1 MAARAR
7 LGVWWRMLRPFTLV
21 ASITPVIGGTALAY
35 ADGHFHVGRFL
46 AFLLAAILIQSAT
59 NMFNEYFDYVRGLD
73 TREHVG
79 IAGTIVRD
87 GVSPRLV
94 ISLAWAFFATAIA
107 LGLYISAT
115 SSWWVFGAGLLCL
128 GIAFVYSGGP
138 RPLSSTPFGELAAG
152 FTMGPVMMMLV
163 YYTQALTV
171 TAPAIL
177 ASVPIGLLIGAIL
190 LANNIR
196 DVEADRAG
204 GRRTL
209 PIVLGRDRAVGVL
222 AGSFALAY
230 IITLALV
237 ATRHLTPWAL
247 LVLLSLPAAWRPV
260 RLFRQE
266 REPVRLHPAVKGV
279 AQLLARFGVLLVLGL
294 LLSVWVSR

>member
-21 ASITPVIGGTALAY
+21 ASVTPVLGGTALAY
-35 ADGHFHVGRFL
+35 AGGGFHAGRFL
-46 AFLLAAILIQSAT
+46 AFLLAAVLIQSAT

-94 ISLAWAFFATAIA
+94 ITLAWAFFGTAVA
-107 LGLYISAT
+107 LGLYIAAT
-115 SSWWVFGAGLLCL
+115 SSWWVFGVGLLCL
-128 GIAFVYSGGP
+128 GVAFMYSGGP
-138 RPLSSTPFGELAAG
+138 LPLSSTPLGELAAG
-152 FTMGPVMMMLV
+152 FFMGPVMITLV
-163 YYTQALTV
+163 YFTQALRV
-171 TAPAIL
+171 TATAIW
-177 ASVPIGLLIGAIL
+177 AAVPIGLMIGAIL

-196 DVEADRAG
+196 DIEADRAG

-209 PIVLGRDRAVGVL
+209 PIVLGRGAAVGVL

-230 IITLALV
+230 GITLGLV
-237 ATRHLTPWAL
+237 ALGRLSPWTL
-247 LVLLSLPAAWRPV
+247 LVLISLPSTVRPV
-260 RLFRQE
+260 RLFLQE
-266 REPVRLHPAVKGV
+266 REPGRLHPAVKGV
-279 AQLLARFGVLLVLGL
+279 AQVLARFGVLLVLGL
-294 LLSVWVSR
+294 LLSAWV